1 MSQVP
6 CAFPS
11 ECRSLAPGAW
21 LERWSR
27 KLVLGH
33 LRDLREGRLGLVEG
47 ERRQSFGRGCGGPE
61 ALVEIRDARFFR
73 ALALGGT
80 IGAAEGYM
88 QGWWR
93 CDDLPGLC
101 RLMVAN
107 RDRMQR
113 MEGGWAGL
121 AAPARW
127 LEHALR
133 RNTRR
138 GSRRNIA
145 EHYDLGNDF
154 FRLFLDSNLMYSCAL
169 FPRTDSSLEEA
180 SRFKV
185 DRICRQ
191 LRLAPQDH
199 LLEIGTGWGGFALH
213 AAREY
218 GCRVTTATISREQY
232 EAARRRVRQ
241 ADLSDRV
248 EVILRDY
255 RQLRGTYDKLVSIEM
270 IEAVGHQYWDTFF
283 DCCTRLLKP
292 EGLMLLQAIVIAER
306 EYERARRS
314 VDFIKAYIFPGSCLP
329 SVAALSRSLAGSTD
343 MRLLHLEDIGPHY
356 ARTLRAWRERFA
368 AAAQQVRQLGFSQE
382 FIRMWDFYFCYCI
395 GGFEECYISDV
406 QMLLARPAYRQ
417 SRLPAS
423 TGPDRDQA
431 LPRTR
436 RPLAGR
442 KRTPRATATRRE
454 EA

>member
-1 MSQVP
+1 MSKVP
-6 CAFPS
+6 PTLPT
-11 ECRSLAPGAW
+11 ERRSLGPAGW

-27 KLVLGH
+27 KLVLKQ
-33 LRDLREGRLGLVEG
+33 LRRLRHGRLGLVEG
-47 ERRQSFGRGCGGPE
+47 ERRHAFGREGGGAEP
-61 ALVEIRDARFFR
+61 LVEIRDARFFR

-80 IGAAEGYM
+80 IGAAEAYM
-88 QGWWR
+88 RGWWR

-107 RDRMQR
+107 REWMQR
-113 MEGGWAGL
+113 TEGGWPRS
-121 AAPARW
+121 AAPVRW

-145 EHYDLGNDF
+145 AHYDLGNDF

-169 FPRTDSSLEEA
+169 FPRPDSSLEEA

-185 DRICRQ
+185 DHICRR
-191 LRLAPQDH
+191 LRLVPQDH

-232 EAARRRVRQ
+232 ESACRRVRE
-241 ADLSDRV
+241 AGLDGRIEVVLSD
-248 EVILRDY
+248 Y
-255 RQLRGTYDKLVSIEM
+255 RHLRGTYDKLVSIEM
-270 IEAVGHQYWDTFF
+270 IEAVGHQYWDTYFA
-283 DCCTRLLKP
+283 CCTRLLKP
-292 EGLMLLQAIVIAER
+292 EGSMLLQSIVIADR
-306 EYERARRS
+306 AYEQARRS

-329 SVAALSRSLAGSTD
+329 SVAALSRSLAASTD

-356 ARTLRAWRERFA
+356 TRTLRAWRARFA
-368 AAAQQVRQLGFSQE
+368 ASVQQARKLGFSQE

-417 SRLPAS
+417 SRLS
-423 TGPDRDQA
+423 LGNGHN
-431 LPRTR
+431 
-436 RPLAGR
+436 LA
-442 KRTPRATATRRE
+442 P
-454 EA
+454 